1 MNQTRNRF
9 DPRNSSPGGG
19 LNGDLVRNILNQAG
33 QNGGQHIPDPT
44 SKTSK
49 PSKESGGK
57 ENFYKRTTQALAVLL
72 LTTVT
77 AGTGLHYSKMS
88 RASTEYSSLLDSHTD
103 LVQKLE
109 EVKLDY
115 STLQERYAAIEEQLT
130 SVHDKFTSLQ
140 GAHSDLRSK
149 LMSGIQKY
157 LPQGDSILRSIQEN
171 VLEKLPVDLSFNDNA
186 ESVEASSVEG
196 YLEQG
201 VELGSDDWVPVSEGR
216 GLITGQDLTAE
227 VKDDNSGSLIS
238 RAASFLSKLGVPA
251 VVLSVF
257 AYAFKKRGSIAGQ
270 LNNRLGKKT
279 YQDSL
284 SSKGKGF
291 NDVLS
296 ENLVPV
302 NAQNQHSSFVS
313 GMAEKLREVNLSA
326 VTDKLRNLKGS
337 DMMKKLYDK
346 SPFYRYFG
354 ARGDTKPLSTL
365 EKPTPT
371 YPEHLEAPTLAYT
384 KSLEHKAPTFSER
397 FEEPDSAYSSSF
409 EKFAPVYSERFE
421 KPAAVFSDRIDSV
434 EARQQ
439 HSSVDSS
446 KDQSPKDGVVLDP
459 YTAYPKLILSRDGK
473 RLRLGDETRAVSDD
487 NPERFDYWECAV
499 GQEGFTSGRHFW
511 EVDVGQNQH
520 WKLGVARASAQ
531 RKGEFSMLPRDG
543 YWTLWWYGD
552 QLWALT
558 DPLTS
563 LAPGL
568 KVQKVGISLVYD
580 EGRLSFYDVE
590 SGTLLYTFTDVFT
603 EKLYP
608 FFWTWDTSTDLVI
621 L

>member
-9 DPRNSSPGGG
+9 DPRNSSPGRG
-19 LNGDLVRNILNQAG
+19 LNGDLMGNILNQAG

-109 EVKLDY
+109 GVKLDY
-115 STLQERYAAIEEQLT
+115 SVLQERYGAIEEQLT

-186 ESVEASSVEG
+186 ESVEASSFAG

-216 GLITGQDLTAE
+216 GLTTGQDLTAE
-227 VKDDNSGSLIS
+227 VKDDSSLIS

-257 AYAFKKRGSIAGQ
+257 AYAFKKRGSIA
-270 LNNRLGKKT
+270 
-279 YQDSL
+279 
-284 SSKGKGF
+284 
-291 NDVLS
+291 
-296 ENLVPV
+296 VPV

-313 GMAEKLREVNLSA
+313 GMAEKLREVNVSA
-326 VTDKLRNLKGS
+326 VTDKLRDLKGS
-337 DMMKKLYDK
+337 DMMKKLY
-346 SPFYRYFG
+346 
-354 ARGDTKPLSTL
+354 
-365 EKPTPT
+365 
-371 YPEHLEAPTLAYT
+371 
-384 KSLEHKAPTFSER
+384 EHKAPTFPER
-397 FEEPDSAYSSSF
+397 F
-409 EKFAPVYSERFE
+409 
-421 KPAAVFSDRIDSV
+421 
-434 EARQQ
+434 
-439 HSSVDSS
+439 
-446 KDQSPKDGVVLDP
+446 DGVVLDP
-459 YTAYPKLILSRDGK
+459 HTAYPKLILSRDGK
-473 RLRLGDETRAVSDD
+473 RLRLGDETQAVSDD

-511 EVDVGQNQH
+511 EVDVGENQH
-520 WKLGVARASAQ
+520 WKLGVTRASAQ

-568 KVQKVGISLVYD
+568 KVQKVGVSLVYD

-590 SGTLLYTFTDVFT
+590 SGTLLYTFTEVFT

>member
-1 MNQTRNRF
+1 M
-9 DPRNSSPGGG
+9 SGK
-19 LNGDLVRNILNQAG
+19 VVQA
-33 QNGGQHIPDPT
+33 
-44 SKTSK
+44 SK

-109 EVKLDY
+109 GVKLDY

-186 ESVEASSVEG
+186 ESVEASSFVG

-227 VKDDNSGSLIS
+227 VKDDTRGRFVGIKKKTIEFCPDSGSLIS

-257 AYAFKKRGSIAGQ
+257 AYAFKKRGSIA
-270 LNNRLGKKT
+270 
-279 YQDSL
+279 
-284 SSKGKGF
+284 
-291 NDVLS
+291 
-296 ENLVPV
+296 VPV

-313 GMAEKLREVNLSA
+313 GMAEKLREVN
-326 VTDKLRNLKGS
+326 GS
-337 DMMKKLYDK
+337 DMMKKLY
-346 SPFYRYFG
+346 G
-354 ARGDTKPLSTL
+354 
-365 EKPTPT
+365 
-371 YPEHLEAPTLAYT
+371 
-384 KSLEHKAPTFSER
+384 
-397 FEEPDSAYSSSF
+397 
-409 EKFAPVYSERFE
+409 
-421 KPAAVFSDRIDSV
+421 
-434 EARQQ
+434 
-439 HSSVDSS
+439 
-446 KDQSPKDGVVLDP
+446 GVVLDP
-459 YTAYPKLILSRDGK
+459 HTAYPKLILSRDGK
-473 RLRLGDETRAVSDD
+473 RLRLGNETRAVSDD

-511 EVDVGQNQH
+511 EVDVGENQH

-568 KVQKVGISLVYD
+568 KVQKVGVSLVYD
-580 EGRLSFYDVE
+580 EGRLSFYNVE
-590 SGTLLYTFTDVFT
+590 SGTLLYTFTEVFI